1 MFNKREEAAPSTDAA
16 LLAYD
21 VNYRGGVAELPKS
34 KSGKI
39 KFEVFSDRFQLTP
52 TMGSR
57 GYWRDLEI
65 PFGDVRAFE
74 VVDRVVNTFQAL
86 AGGLNSRQLNRK
98 NNLHITFLRDGH
110 ETLLRLEMI
119 SGVTVMGQ
127 AKKCLE
133 LEDRLRV
140 NGIYGKF
147 GASDASSSVSPP
159 VDILDQI
166 AKLATLRDRGALTDE
181 EFDAKKGELL
191 SRL

>member
-1 MFNKREEAAPSTDAA
+1 MFDKREEAAPSADAA